1 MKLCT
6 ILAIAAVTQLAGS
19 LNAQTF
25 RRQAAIVGGPMEV
38 GRCTVEIVVD
48 GAAEIAI
55 RGDDATVNNLN
66 GRAPE
71 LRRFECTTAVPPN
84 PADFRFRG
92 IDGRGRQDLIRPA
105 GQGQPA
111 VIRIEDRDN
120 GSDRYKFEISWRN
133 GGFAPPPAPGP
144 YSDRDGRDGR
154 DRRDRRF
161 TTDQAVQVCKDAVRQ
176 QTSDRYRTGDVTFR
190 ETRLDDAPG
199 RNDWVIGTL
208 EARRRGIPDQ
218 ILKFS
223 CSVNFETGQVRS
235 AQVDPVYSEGDRG
248 GDRGRPGM
256 NPVAVRNCQRAITER
271 VRRDGYDRISFG
283 DMRVDDRPG
292 RNDWIMGD
300 FQAAGRYGP
309 ETLHYSC
316 LVENRDGDVKSIDVT
331 TRR

>member
-1 MKLCT
+1 MKIRS
-6 ILAIAAVTQLAGS
+6 ILLIAAAAQMAGS
-19 LNAQTF
+19 LSAQTY
-25 RRQAAIVGGPMEV
+25 RRQAAMVGGPADV

-48 GAAEIAI
+48 GAAEVAI
-55 RGDDATVNNLN
+55 RGDDATVTNLN
-66 GRAPE
+66 GRPPE
-71 LRRFECTTAVPPN
+71 LRRFECTTALPPN
-84 PADFRFRG
+84 PGEFRFRG
-92 IDGRGRQDLIRPA
+92 IDGRGRQTLITPA

-111 VIRIEDRDN
+111 VVRIEDRDN

-133 GGFAPPPAPGP
+133 GGFVPAPPPPSP
-144 YSDRDGRDGR
+144 YSDRDRDRG

-161 TTDQAVQVCKDAVRQ
+161 TTEQAVNVCKEAVVS
-176 QTSDRYRTGDVTFR
+176 QTSERYRTRDVNFR

-199 RNDWVIGTL
+199 RADWVVGTL
-208 EARRRGIPDQ
+208 EARHRGMPDQ

-235 AQVDPVYSEGDRG
+235 AQVDPLYSEG
-248 GDRGRPGM
+248 GDRGRPGL

-283 DMRVDDRPG
+283 DMRVDDRQG

-300 FQAAGRYGP
+300 FQAVGHYGP

-316 LVENRDGDVKSIDVT
+316 QVENRDGDVRSIDVT